1 MLNRNKER
9 ELAYVV
15 LIDSLEPIE
24 GRDFVECA
32 RVKGWSVM
40 VRKGEFT
47 AGAPAVYFEVDSRT
61 PAKEPFM
68 FLKSKGFKIK
78 TQKYKNFYS
87 QGLLMPASDFGWTV
101 EGNKIIDSDGAAH
114 CAEDESRFLT
124 KQLGITYA
132 DAEDNKRKKNLNKY
146 DLMLRRLGKKGSR
159 WPIRWLAKSTLG
171 KKILF
176 AFYGKKE
183 DKRGSWP
190 SHICSK
196 TDVERIENEPFWFE
210 NKEPLVASEKVDG
223 SSCTFAAERGA
234 FGRIKH
240 YVCSRNVVFE
250 NPDQANYYAD
260 MIGKNIYYEAY
271 VKYDIE
277 RIIDMILKDYMLD
290 NVAIQCEIYGSG
302 VQKRDYSLPDGERR
316 IAVFHIVSNR
326 NRFTMDQVVEICER
340 YGLPHVDIIDD
351 EFVMPDTVE
360 ELREYVY
367 SAPSVIDGKM
377 KEGIVFYRKDN
388 GNSFIK
394 CVSPKYLLK
403 YH

>member
-1 MLNRNKER
+1 MLNRNAER
-9 ELAYVV
+9 ELCYVV
-15 LIDSLEPIE
+15 TIDSLEPIE

-32 RVKGWSVM
+32 RVGGWTVM
-40 VRKGEFT
+40 VRKSEFT
-47 AGAPAVYFEVDSRT
+47 VGAPAVYFEVDSRT

-101 EGNKIIDSDGAAH
+101 EGNKIIDSDGVAH

-124 KQLGITYA
+124 KQLGVTYA

-146 DLMLRRLGKKGSR
+146 DLMLRRLGKKGSH

-176 AFYGKKE
+176 LFYGRKE
-183 DKRGSWP
+183 DKRGNWP

-196 TDVERIENEPFWFE
+196 TDTERIENEPFWFE

-223 SSCTFAAERGA
+223 CSATFAAERGA

-240 YVCSRNVVFE
+240 YICSRNVVFE
-250 NPDQANYYAD
+250 NPDQANYYGD

-290 NVAIQCEIYGSG
+290 NVAIQCEIYGNG

-360 ELREYVY
+360 ELREYVD
-367 SAPSVIDGKM
+367 STPSVIDGKM